1 MHTLEPLGQSDSRM
15 IAMGEEIDLA
25 RAALPE
31 FEREGFN
38 AGHLT
43 PVFFGSA
50 IKEIGVTDLLDSLV
64 AFGPPPP
71 GPTG

>member
-1 MHTLEPLGQSDSRM
+1 M
-15 IAMGEEIDLA
+15 ITMAEEIDLA

-31 FEREGFN
+31 FDLDSFN

-50 IKEIGVTDLLDSLV
+50 IKEIGVTDLLDSLA
-64 AFGPPPP
+64 AFGPPRPAP
-71 GPTG
+71 SRPTRAS